1 MKTTEKIVAG
11 LVLKLDKLK
20 KLFEKLGK
28 KTILSSLKNLSN
40 LCDKYEERL
49 KKFNFLILKYI
60 IVKETNQKKCLKNI
74 KKVESSFEYN
84 DLLDNCLIDKFKEIE
99 KIIKNNDKNRKKIIE
114 TMTKMVKI
122 YEKLE
127 KYKNNFNEKTIKVG
141 YFTVQF
147 LKNSIISLTQ
157 KDKLFKEFMKK
168 NKKALDELKKND
180 KKAYITFFV
189 VRYLLEYFVLP

>member
-1 MKTTEKIVAG
+1 MEKSEKIVVG
-11 LVLKLDKLK
+11 LVSKLDKLK

-28 KTILSSLKNLSN
+28 QTILSSLKNLSN

-60 IVKETNQKKCLKNI
+60 IVKETNQKKCLKNV
-74 KKVESSFEYN
+74 KKIESSFEYN

-141 YFTVQF
+141 YFTVQV

-189 VRYLLEYFVLP
+189 VRYPLEYFVLP

>member
-1 MKTTEKIVAG
+1 MEKSEKIVVG
-11 LVLKLDKLK
+11 LLSKLDKLK
-20 KLFEKLGK
+20 KIFDKLGK
-28 KTILSSLKNLSN
+28 QTILSSLKNVSN

-49 KKFNFLILKYI
+49 KKFNFLILKYM
-60 IVKETNQKKCLKNI
+60 IVKETNQKKCLKNV
-74 KKVESSFEYN
+74 KKIESSFEYN

-141 YFTVQF
+141 YFTVQV

-157 KDKLFKEFMKK
+157 KDKLFNEFMKK

-189 VRYLLEYFVLP
+189 VRYPLEYFVLP

>member
-1 MKTTEKIVAG
+1 MEKSEKIVSG
-11 LVLKLDKLK
+11 LLLKLDKLK

-28 KTILSSLKNLSN
+28 QTILSSLKNLSN
-40 LCDKYEERL
+40 VCDKYEERL

-60 IVKETNQKKCLKNI
+60 IVKETNQKKCLKNV
-74 KKVESSFEYN
+74 KKIESSSEYN

-141 YFTVQF
+141 YFTVQV

-157 KDKLFKEFMKK
+157 KDKLFNEFMKK

-189 VRYLLEYFVLP
+189 VRYPLEYVVLP

>member
-1 MKTTEKIVAG
+1 MEKSEKIVVG
-11 LVLKLDKLK
+11 LLSKLDKLK
-20 KLFEKLGK
+20 KIFDKLGK
-28 KTILSSLKNLSN
+28 QTILSSLKNVSN

-60 IVKETNQKKCLKNI
+60 IVKETNQKKCLKNV
-74 KKVESSFEYN
+74 KKIESSSEYN
-84 DLLDNCLIDKFKEIE
+84 DLLDNCLIDNFKEIE

-141 YFTVQF
+141 YFTVQV
-147 LKNSIISLTQ
+147 LKNSIISLTK
-157 KDKLFKEFMKK
+157 KDKLFKEFIKK

-189 VRYLLEYFVLP
+189 VRYPLEYFVLP

>member
-1 MKTTEKIVAG
+1 MKTTEKIVAR

-60 IVKETNQKKCLKNI
+60 IVKETNQKKCLKNV
-74 KKVESSFEYN
+74 KKIESSFEYN

-114 TMTKMVKI
+114 TMTKIVKI

-141 YFTVQF
+141 YFTVQL

-189 VRYLLEYFVLP
+189 VRYPLEYFVLP

>member
-20 KLFEKLGK
+20 KLGTQ
-28 KTILSSLKNLSN
+28 TILSSLKNLSN

-60 IVKETNQKKCLKNI
+60 IVKETNQKKCLKNV
-74 KKVESSFEYN
+74 KKIESSFEYN

-141 YFTVQF
+141 YFTVQL

-189 VRYLLEYFVLP
+189 VRYPLEYFELP

>member
-1 MKTTEKIVAG
+1 MKTTEKIVAR

-60 IVKETNQKKCLKNI
+60 IVKETNQKKCLKNV
-74 KKVESSFEYN
+74 KKIESSFEYN

-114 TMTKMVKI
+114 TMTKIVKI

-189 VRYLLEYFVLP
+189 VRYPLEYFVLP

>member
-1 MKTTEKIVAG
+1 MEKSEKIVVG
-11 LVLKLDKLK
+11 LVSKLDKLK
-20 KLFEKLGK
+20 KIFNKLGK
-28 KTILSSLKNLSN
+28 QTILSSLKNLSN

-60 IVKETNQKKCLKNI
+60 IVKETNQKKCLKNV
-74 KKVESSFEYN
+74 KKIESSSEYN

-127 KYKNNFNEKTIKVG
+127 KYKNNFNEKTIQVG
-141 YFTVQF
+141 YFTVQV

-189 VRYLLEYFVLP
+189 VRYPLEYFVLP

>member
-1 MKTTEKIVAG
+1 MEKSEKIVSG
-11 LVLKLDKLK
+11 LLLKLDKLK

-28 KTILSSLKNLSN
+28 QTILSSLKNLSN
-40 LCDKYEERL
+40 VCDKYEERL

-60 IVKETNQKKCLKNI
+60 IVKETNQKKCLKNV
-74 KKVESSFEYN
+74 KKIESSSEYN

-141 YFTVQF
+141 YFTVQV

-157 KDKLFKEFMKK
+157 KDKLFNEFMKK
-168 NKKALDELKKND
+168 NKKALDELKKNN

-189 VRYLLEYFVLP
+189 VRYPLECFVLP